1 MNGINL
7 CAAPLDIDP
16 RQRYF
21 TTVQPFS
28 YRDTL
33 TVLGYVQE
41 VAEHLD
47 QLRERLNN
55 LAKDVDAA
63 IDANNQDTK
72 NIADNLLKQMATL
85 REELIRLVEQ
95 SQVTGVAWSPVYGK
109 QDALQS
115 VLDGMY
121 DNVRNHG
128 LFYEDYDDMQ
138 LEASIY
144 DALGLSAREYDLRA
158 TAVDNC
164 VPGDFPGR
172 SQFPYGK
179 SIPEGKP
186 ADVYLTTDSAD
197 AKYVQRNPTVAN
209 FETPGEQA

>member
-1 MNGINL
+1 MDGINT

-55 LAKDVDAA
+55 LAKDTNAA
-63 IDANNQDTK
+63 IDGNNQNIK
-72 NIADNLLKQMATL
+72 NMADNLLKQMAAL
-85 REELIRLVEQ
+85 REELIRLIEQ
-95 SQVTGVAWSPVYGK
+95 SQVTGIAWSPVYGK

-128 LFYEDYDDMQ
+128 LFWGDYDNMQ
-138 LEASIY
+138 LEASMY
-144 DALGLSAREYDLRA
+144 DALGMSAREYDLRA

-172 SQFPYGK
+172 SQFPYGR
-179 SIPEGKP
+179 SIPEGEP
-186 ADVYLTTDSAD
+186 ADIYLTRGDADSM
-197 AKYVQRNPTVAN
+197 YVQRNPTAQN
-209 FETPGEQA
+209 FDNKE

>member
-1 MNGINL
+1 MDGINT

-55 LAKDVDAA
+55 LAKDVNAA
-63 IDANNQDTK
+63 IDANNQDVK
-72 NIADNLLKQMATL
+72 DIADNLLRQMAAL
-85 REELIRLVEQ
+85 REELIRLIEQ
-95 SQVTGVAWSPVYGK
+95 SQVTGIAWSPVYGK

-128 LFYEDYDDMQ
+128 LFCGDYDNMG
-138 LEASIY
+138 LEAPTY

-172 SQFPYGK
+172 SQFPYGR
-179 SIPEGKP
+179 SIPEGEP
-186 ADVYLTTDSAD
+186 ADIYLTRGDADSM
-197 AKYVQRNPTVAN
+197 YVQRNPTAQN
-209 FETPGEQA
+209 FDNKE

>member
-1 MNGINL
+1 MDGINM
-7 CAAPLDIDP
+7 CAAPLDVDP

-55 LAKDVDAA
+55 LAKDVNAA
-63 IDANNQDTK
+63 IDANNQDVK
-72 NIADNLLKQMATL
+72 DVADNLLRQMAAL
-85 REELIRLVEQ
+85 REELIRLIEQ
-95 SQVTGVAWSPVYGK
+95 SQVTGIAWSPVYGR

-128 LFYEDYDDMQ
+128 LFCGDYDNMG
-138 LEASIY
+138 LEAPTY

-179 SIPEGKP
+179 SIPEGEP
-186 ADVYLTTDSAD
+186 ADIYLTRGDADSM
-197 AKYVQRNPTVAN
+197 YVQRNPTAQN
-209 FETPGEQA
+209 FDNKE

>member
-1 MNGINL
+1 MDGINT

-55 LAKDVDAA
+55 LAKDVNAA
-63 IDANNQDTK
+63 IEANNQDVK
-72 NIADNLLKQMATL
+72 DIADNLLRQMAAL
-85 REELIRLVEQ
+85 REELIRLIEQ
-95 SQVTGVAWSPVYGK
+95 SQVTGIAWSPVYGK

-128 LFYEDYDDMQ
+128 LFWGDYDNMQ
-138 LEASIY
+138 LEASTY
-144 DALGLSAREYDLRA
+144 DALGLPAREYDLRA

-172 SQFPYGK
+172 SQFPYGR
-179 SIPEGKP
+179 SVPEG
-186 ADVYLTTDSAD
+186 
-197 AKYVQRNPTVAN
+197 N
-209 FETPGEQA
+209 

>member
-1 MNGINL
+1 MDRINL

-47 QLRERLNN
+47 QLREQLDN
-55 LAKDVDAA
+55 LAKDVDAE
-63 IDANNQDTK
+63 IDANNQYVK
-72 NIADNLLKQMATL
+72 NMADNLLKQMAVL
-85 REELIRLVEQ
+85 REELIRLIEQ
-95 SQVTGVAWSPVYGK
+95 SQVTGIAWSPAYGK
-109 QDALQS
+109 QDALQT

-128 LFYEDYDDMQ
+128 LFWGDYDNMQ
-138 LEASIY
+138 LTAQEY
-144 DALGLSAREYDLRA
+144 DGLSLGAREYDLRA

-186 ADVYLTTDSAD
+186 ADIYLTQAD
-197 AKYVQRNPTVAN
+197 ADATYVQRNPTAEN
-209 FETPGEQA
+209 FEQKGI